1 MSDSGWLLLSHEP
14 EFLTLHYRR
23 GAGKPTWEKRGK
35 SESFHKYGE
44 YMGESRWWP
53 SFLPGVQRSHKIAL
67 SPTFAHHGNGYMMG
81 KSDKFFKTY

>member
-14 EFLTLHYRR
+14 EFLNLHYRR

-44 YMGESRWWP
+44 YLENRAGGPPFCRA
-53 SFLPGVQRSHKIAL
+53 FNVRTKLLFHQRSRI
-67 SPTFAHHGNGYMMG
+67 TGT
-81 KSDKFFKTY
+81 DT